1 VALPLIVCNFAVKPT
16 LSSGTTHDNRAKGM
30 DMTYKTLSFDVADGV
45 ARLGLNRPEAANAF
59 NPALCRDLFDAAIA
73 CDERDDI
80 RAVLLTGE
88 GSIFSAGGD
97 LKYFDARGD
106 KLGASLKEIT
116 GLLHAAIGRMAHM
129 DAPVVGAIN
138 GMAAG
143 AGFSLA
149 ATCDIAIA
157 GSSTRFTLAYTAAGL
172 SPDGSSTWFLP
183 RLIGLRRARELMLTN
198 RMLSADEAQQM
209 GIIDRVVADDAL
221 QEEAMAQAKA
231 FAAGPTKAFG
241 ATKRLLQDTWTSG
254 LETQMDRETRSIS
267 DLIRTSDAR
276 EGIKA
281 FVNKRKPS
289 FKGE

>member
-1 VALPLIVCNFAVKPT
+1 MK
-16 LSSGTTHDNRAKGM
+16 GTESK
-30 DMTYKTLSFDVADGV
+30 YETLSFDVADGV
-45 ARLGLNRPEAANAF
+45 ARLALNRPDAANAF

-88 GSIFSAGGD
+88 GSMFSAGGD
-97 LKYFDARGD
+97 LKYFEAQGD
-106 KLGASLKEIT
+106 RLGAALKEIT
-116 GLLHAAIGRMAHM
+116 GLLHAAIGRFAHM

-157 GSSTRFTLAYTAAGL
+157 GQSTRFTMAYTAAGL

-198 RMLSADEAQQM
+198 RMLNAEEACEM
-209 GIIDRVVADDAL
+209 GIVDRVVPDDAL
-221 QEEAMAQAKA
+221 LDEAMAQAKA
-231 FAAGPTKAFG
+231 FASGPTQAYG

-254 LETQMDRETRSIS
+254 LETQMDRESRSIS
-267 DLIRTSDAR
+267 DLTRTADAR
-276 EGIKA
+276 EGIDA
-281 FVNKRKPS
+281 FVNKRKPA
-289 FKGE
+289 FKGK

>member
-1 VALPLIVCNFAVKPT
+1 
-16 LSSGTTHDNRAKGM
+16 
-30 DMTYKTLSFDVADGV
+30 MTYQTISFDVANGV
-45 ARLGLNRPEAANAF
+45 ARLALNRPDAANAF
-59 NPALCRDLFDAAIA
+59 NPELCRELFEAAIA

-88 GSIFSAGGD
+88 GSMFSAGGD
-97 LKYFDARGD
+97 LKYFSAQGEN
-106 KLGASLKEIT
+106 LGAALKEIT
-116 GLLHAAIGRMAHM
+116 GYLHAAITRMAHM

-149 ATCDIAIA
+149 AACDFTFA
-157 GSSTRFTLAYTAAGL
+157 GQSSRFTLAYTAAGL

-198 RMLSADEAQQM
+198 RMLSADEAYDL
-209 GIIDRVVADDAL
+209 GIVDRLVPDDTL
-221 QEEAMAQAKA
+221 MDEAMAQATA
-231 FAAGPTKAFG
+231 FAAGPTKAYG
-241 ATKRLLQDTWTSG
+241 ATKRLLQDTWTNG

-267 DLIRTSDAR
+267 DLTRTADAR
-276 EGIKA
+276 EGIDA

-289 FKGE
+289 FEGK

>member
-1 VALPLIVCNFAVKPT
+1 MI
-16 LSSGTTHDNRAKGM
+16 
-30 DMTYKTLSFDVADGV
+30 YETLSFDVNAGV
-45 ARLGLNRPEAANAF
+45 ARIGLNRPDAANAF

-73 CDERDDI
+73 CDEREDI

-88 GSIFSAGGD
+88 GSMFSAGGD
-97 LKYFDARGD
+97 IKFFEVQGD
-106 KLGASLKEIT
+106 NLGASLKEIT

-157 GSSTRFTLAYTAAGL
+157 GSSTQFTMAYTAAGL

-198 RMLSADEAQQM
+198 RMLSADEAQQI
-209 GIIDRVVADDAL
+209 GIIDRVVADNDL
-221 QEEAMAQAKA
+221 ESEAMAQAKA

-267 DLIRTSDAR
+267 DLTRTEDAR
-276 EGIKA
+276 EGIHA

-289 FKGE
+289 FKGA